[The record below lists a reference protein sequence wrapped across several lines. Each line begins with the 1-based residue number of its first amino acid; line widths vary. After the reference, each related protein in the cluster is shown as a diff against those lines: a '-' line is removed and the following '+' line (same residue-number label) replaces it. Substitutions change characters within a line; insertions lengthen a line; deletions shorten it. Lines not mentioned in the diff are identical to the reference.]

1 MTKAHLT
8 LLAATTFALGGC
20 SSIGEKIDDATGNQ
34 ALEYKQSRQVNA
46 LEIPPDLTTSSIDDQ
61 MVVPDLDNVPSG
73 SASLSD
79 YQRERSGQ
87 SSSATRSSRAAAV
100 LQSPDGVEVLRD
112 DDRRWLRINGSLDDV
127 WARLRDYW
135 VSQGWLLKVE
145 DPRIGIMETDWA
157 ENRAGIPDGP
167 IRSVLSKVVDGL
179 YDAGTRDKYRTRVE
193 PGPDGTVE
201 VFITHY
207 GAEEQFDGS
216 GDTTRWIMRP
226 RDPELETEVMR
237 RIAVYFGVEDRRSQ
251 ALVAKAAET
260 NRIGAR
266 LVRATDGSAALEMRE
281 DFNRSWRITGL
292 ILDRVGF
299 AVEDRIRKEGT
310 YFVRYFDPLAGEE
323 KKGFL
328 SKLAFWNSDEKPP
341 QERFQ
346 IKVAETAP
354 GVSQV
359 TVHDENGNPDR
370 SDTAA
375 RILERINEE
384 LR

>member
-8 LLAATTFALGGC
+8 LLAASTLVLGGC
-20 SSIGEKIDDATGNQ
+20 SSIGEKIDEATGNQ

-87 SSSATRSSRAAAV
+87 TSSVTRSSRAAAV
-100 LQSPDGVEVLRD
+100 LNTPDDVEVIRD
-112 DDRRWLRINGSLDDV
+112 GDRRWLRINGNLDDI

-157 ENRAGIPDGP
+157 ENRANIPDGP
-167 IRSVLSKVVDGL
+167 IRSILSKVVDDL

-193 PGPDGTVE
+193 PGPNGTVE

-226 RDPELETEVMR
+226 RDPELEVEVMR
-237 RIAVYFGVEDRRSQ
+237 RIAVYFGVQDRRSQ
-251 ALVAKAAET
+251 ALVARAAEAD
-260 NRIGAR
+260 RIGAR
-266 LVRATDGSAALEMRE
+266 MVRASDGSAALELRQ

-299 AVEDRIRKEGT
+299 AVEDRNRAEGT

-323 KKGFL
+323 DKGLL
-328 SKLAFWNSDEKPP
+328 SKLAFWNSDDKPP
-341 QERFQ
+341 EERFQ
-346 IKVAETAP
+346 IKVTQAAS
-354 GVSQV
+354 GISQV
-359 TVHDENGNPDR
+359 TVRDENGNPDR

-375 RILERINEE
+375 RILERIHEE